1 MGYRSNRPLGSRPP
15 RSSMNSRELRAERD
29 ARRLDQYLS
38 HLDLGLSR
46 AQTQRLIQDG
56 WVLLNGVVPRASDR
70 VRLGDRIV
78 VTIPPPAP
86 SGLAP
91 QPIPISIVYED
102 GELVVV
108 NKPAGLTVHPSPGHP
123 SQTLVNALVAIYP
136 DLPGIGGQ
144 QRPGIVHRLDKD
156 TSGLMMVAKTDRAH
170 HHLSRQIKERHI
182 HKGYLALVIGSLA
195 QREGLIEAPI
205 ARDPRHRKRMAVVQG
220 GREARTRFRILRHLN
235 GFTLVEV
242 FPETG
247 RTHQIRVHFAS
258 LGHPL
263 VGDALYGGKSVLL
276 PHHFLHA
283 HILGFSYP
291 VGGKYME
298 FTAPLPHKLEG
309 LLASLDQTG
318 GRGLAGAGVLESA
331 LGGGGL

>member
-1 MGYRSNRPLGSRPP
+1 MS
-15 RSSMNSRELRAERD
+15 SRELRAERD
-29 ARRLDQYLS
+29 ARRLDHYLGHS
-38 HLDLGLSR
+38 DLGISR
-46 AQTQRLIQDG
+46 AQAQRLIQDG
-56 WVLLNGVVPRASDR
+56 WVLLNGSVPRASDR
-70 VRLGDRIV
+70 VRLGDRISV
-78 VTIPPPAP
+78 SIPPPAP

-102 GELVVV
+102 GELLVV

-123 SQTLVNALVAIYP
+123 SQTLVNALLAIYP

-156 TSGLMMVAKTDRAH
+156 TSGLMVVAKTDRAH
-170 HHLSRQIKERHI
+170 HHLSRQIKERQV
-182 HKGYLALVIGSLA
+182 HKGYLALVIGRPTS
-195 QREGLIEAPI
+195 RDGIIEAPI

-220 GREARTRFRILRHLN
+220 GREARTRYRVLRRLD
-235 GFTLVEV
+235 GFTLAEV

-247 RTHQIRVHFAS
+247 RTHQVRVHFAS

-263 VGDALYGGKSVLL
+263 VGDTLYGGKSALL

-283 HILGFSYP
+283 HLLGFSHP

-298 FTAPLPHKLEG
+298 LTSPLPHTLEG

-318 GRGLAGAGVLESA
+318 GRGLADAGVLESA